1 MYKQLLIFI
10 TLVLFGCSDQPALHT
25 TKGISHIEFA
35 EYFDIKTNNRD
46 TILTITDPD
55 SKLQERY
62 LLTLIPSKT
71 VKDAKTL
78 IIGEQRLIATSST
91 FIGMMSKLDMEADIV
106 GVLNKAYLAN
116 KTLIAGVESGKI
128 IEIGSTEVIPLEK
141 IVNSKANI
149 LLYSG
154 FGNEINNESQ
164 LEKLGVECIPIY
176 DWKEKDP
183 LGKAEWILLYGFLSG
198 KEVMAKEYMNGLKLR
213 YNKLK
218 SLQYKT
224 NPNILAGNV
233 YGDVWNTPNGES
245 FIARMIKDAGGNYIF
260 KDTKGTGSLLLDLE
274 EVVLSSDS
282 ADVWIHPGYASYSEL
297 LNVNPKAKYLK
308 PLKNDRVYCYSHAMN
323 RFWELSAIEPDK
335 MLKDQLIIFHGG
347 PEDSLY
353 FYHKVINDLE

>member
-1 MYKQLLIFI
+1 MHKQLLIFI
-10 TLVLFGCSDQPALHT
+10 TILLSGCSDQPALHT
-25 TKGISHIEFA
+25 TKGKSHIKFA

-46 TILTITDPD
+46 TILTIVDPD
-55 SKLQERY
+55 SDTKERY
-62 LLTLIPSKT
+62 LLTRVPSKT
-71 VKDAKTL
+71 LKDAKTL
-78 IIGEQRLIATSST
+78 IIGKQRVIATSST
-91 FIGMMSKLDMEADIV
+91 FIGMMSKLDMGRDIV

-116 KTLIAGVESGKI
+116 EKLISRVESGSL

-141 IVNSKANI
+141 VVKSKANI

-154 FGNEINNESQ
+154 FGTDLNNESQ
-164 LEKLGVECIPIY
+164 LEKLGVECMPIY

-198 KEVMAKEYMNGLKLR
+198 KETIAKEYMNGLKTR

-218 SLQYKT
+218 ELRFKT
-224 NPNILAGNV
+224 RPIILAGNV

-245 FIARMIKDAGGNYIF
+245 FIARMINDAGGNYLF
-260 KDTKGTGSLLLDLE
+260 KNTKGTGSLLLDLE
-274 EVVLSSDS
+274 EVVLRSDS

-297 LNVNPKAKYLK
+297 LNINPKAKYLK
-308 PLKNDRVYCYSHAMN
+308 PFKEERVYCYSHAMN

-353 FYHKVINDLE
+353 FYRKVSNDME

>member
-1 MYKQLLIFI
+1 MSKQLLILMVLF
-10 TLVLFGCSDQPALHT
+10 LFGCSDQPTLHGT
-25 TKGISHIEFA
+25 RGKSHVGFA
-35 EYFDIKTNNRD
+35 EYFNIKTNESD

-55 SKLQERY
+55 SKIQERY
-62 LLTLIPSKT
+62 LLTRIPSKT
-71 VKDAKTL
+71 IKDAKTL
-78 IIGEQRLIATSST
+78 TVGKQKFIATSST
-91 FIGMMSKLDMEADIV
+91 FIGMMNKLDMETDIV

-116 KTLIAGVESGKI
+116 EILIAGVESGKV

-154 FGNEINNESQ
+154 FGNNINNESQ
-164 LEKLGVECIPIY
+164 LEKLGIECIPIY

-198 KEVMAKEYMNGLKLR
+198 KEAIAKEYMSGLMLR
-213 YNKLK
+213 YEKLK
-218 SLQYKT
+218 GLRYKT

-233 YGDVWNTPNGES
+233 YGDVWNTPNGDS
-245 FIARMIKDAGGNYIF
+245 FIARMINDASGNYLF
-260 KDTKGTGSLLLDLE
+260 KETKGTGSLLLDLE
-274 EVVLSSDS
+274 EVVLRSDS

-297 LNVNPKAKYLK
+297 LNVNPKAKYLR
-308 PLKNDRVYCYSHAMN
+308 PFNQDRVYCYSHAMN

-353 FYHKVINDLE
+353 FYRKVINDLE

>member
-1 MYKQLLIFI
+1 MYKQLLILI

-25 TKGISHIEFA
+25 TKGKSHIEYA

-55 SKLQERY
+55 SERQERY
-62 LLTLIPSKT
+62 LLTRVPSKT
-71 VKDAKTL
+71 IKDAKTL
-78 IIGEQRLIATSST
+78 TIGRQKLIATSST
-91 FIGMMSKLDMEADIV
+91 FIGMISKLDMETDIV
-106 GVLNKAYLAN
+106 GVLNRAYLAN
-116 KTLIAGVESGKI
+116 ETLIAGVESGKV

-141 IVNSKANI
+141 IVNSKATI

-164 LEKLGVECIPIY
+164 LEKLGIECMAIY

-198 KEVMAKEYMNGLKLR
+198 KEELAKEYMDGLKTR
-213 YNKLK
+213 YTKL
-218 SLQYKT
+218 SEISFERS
-224 NPNILAGNV
+224 PNILAGNV

-245 FIARMIKDAGGNYIF
+245 FVARMIKDAGGNYLF
-260 KDTKGTGSLLLDLE
+260 KDTKGTGSLLLNLE
-274 EVVLSSDS
+274 EVVLRSDS
-282 ADVWIHPGYASYSEL
+282 ADFWIHPGYATYSEL

-308 PLKNDRVYCYSHAMN
+308 PFQEEHVYCYSHAMN

-353 FYHKVINDLE
+353 FYRKVINDLE